1 MGYLVAA
8 YAVLWAIS
16 FGLVFSMVL
25 RQRKLQSEL
34 QALRVMVEDESHPEQ
49 QG

>member
-8 YAVLWAIS
+8 YAVLWAVS
-16 FGLVFSMVL
+16 FGLVLSIVL

-34 QALRVMVEDESHPEQ
+34 EMLRVMVEDEPPSEHV
-49 QG
+49 